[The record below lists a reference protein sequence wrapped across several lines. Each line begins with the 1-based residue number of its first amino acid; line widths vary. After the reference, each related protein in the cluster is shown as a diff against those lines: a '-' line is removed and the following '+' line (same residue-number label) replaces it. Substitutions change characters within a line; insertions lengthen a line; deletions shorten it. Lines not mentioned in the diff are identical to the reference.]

1 MTPRVETRPAQGKD
15 RLVTV
20 ALLGLFLA
28 ALAVRL
34 YLATVPGYEDDT
46 THFKWWTRLVTQEGL
61 SQAYSGTYPQTYA
74 IYPPLMMFFLKAVGH
89 LYQGLFS
96 PSFALD
102 APQLGFMIKGLGIV
116 FDLLTWVAI
125 FLWVRKWMG
134 LKAAS
139 LAALALALNPAI
151 IFDVAYWGQPD
162 SIHSFFLL
170 LSMIFLVDRK
180 PAASWASL
188 AAAALVKP
196 QAWVFLPLA
205 AAVTVWRSGPK
216 GLAQGVA
223 AGTGVSL
230 IVVAPFLLHKTL
242 PQLLTLPSE
251 IYGAMP
257 VLSAN
262 AHNIWWLYSPGP
274 GLVPDD
280 GTIGLLSYR
289 NTGLLLLAVFY
300 GFSLW
305 RLRGRLEQSQIL
317 ATAAFLGFSFFMLLT
332 RVHENHMFMVF
343 PILAVCTVGDARWR
357 WIFGVLS
364 LTFLANLALHDPA
377 LSASLWTGAALP
389 FWQPLQVADSIV
401 NTGVLLAWTVLLAV
415 GTGRVR
421 SSQEAAVPALTLK

>member
-1 MTPRVETRPAQGKD
+1 MTPRVETRPVQGKE

-20 ALLGLFLA
+20 ALVGLFLV

-74 IYPPLMMFFLKAVGH
+74 IYPPLMMFFLRAVGL

-125 FLWVRKWMG
+125 FLWVRKWKG
-134 LKAAS
+134 LRAAS

-196 QAWVFLPLA
+196 QAWVFLPLV

-230 IVVAPFLLHKTL
+230 VAVAPFLFHNTL
-242 PQLLTLPSE
+242 PQLMSLPNE
-251 IYGAMP
+251 IYGAMA

-305 RLRGRLEQSQIL
+305 RLRGRPEQSQIL

-343 PILAVCTVGDARWR
+343 PILAVCMVGDARWR
-357 WIFGVLS
+357 WIYGVLS
-364 LTFLANLALHDPA
+364 LTFLANLALHDPPLA
-377 LSASLWTGAALP
+377 ASLWKAAALP
-389 FWQPLQVADSIV
+389 FWQPLQVANSIV
-401 NTGVLLAWTVLLAV
+401 NTVVLLTWTVLLAV
-415 GTGRVR
+415 GPGRER
-421 SSQEAAVPALTLK
+421 ASSEASVPASTLK